1 LETDLHDYLCHMNRE
16 LALLEKL
23 EKELSLKQLQIKS
36 LLTITQAINDNVSA
50 EGLYN
55 MYKSFLSWEMGIE
68 KMGLFVTEEKGWECT
83 SSINYDKINQ
93 AEIIPLLLNH
103 RRLHTI
109 REGEYIHLDGFD
121 IIIPVFHK
129 DLPIAYAIIGGI
141 KEKEDLYNKIQFIT
155 TITNI
160 IAVAIENKRLFKKQL
175 DQERYRREME
185 LATQVQQMLIPD
197 YLPVEKAFALSKIY
211 KPHFNIGGDY
221 LDFIRFDQDR
231 FAFCIA
237 DISGKGVAAALLM
250 ANFQAIIQSLIFQ
263 YRDLETFVFAL
274 NQSVYRITRSDK
286 YITFF
291 VAEVDVKQRTLS
303 YVNAGHYPPIMLTSQ
318 GVRRLNSGCSFI
330 GAFEKLPDIK
340 EEKIQLNGETTIL
353 SFTDGLTDLRNDG
366 GDFMGDVYLETLL
379 QKYGSLA
386 PEAFNDKLI
395 EEIDKFRGAHE
406 ISDDIA
412 VLTCKIF

>member
-1 LETDLHDYLCHMNRE
+1 MNRE

-36 LLTITQAINDNVSA
+36 LLTITQAINDNISA
-50 EGLYN
+50 EGLYS

-68 KMGLFVTEEKGWECT
+68 KMALFVKEDDEWYCPTNIAYE
-83 SSINYDKINQ
+83 SQLQN
-93 AEIIPLLLNH
+93 EIIPLLLPH
-103 RRLHTI
+103 KRLHTI
-109 REGEYIHLDGFD
+109 KAEETPGLTGFD

-129 DLPIAYAIIGGI
+129 EMPIAYSIIGGI
-141 KEKEDLYNKIQFIT
+141 REKEDLYNKIQFIT

-175 DQERYRREME
+175 EQERYRREME
-185 LATQVQQMLIPD
+185 LATQVQHMLIPEV
-197 YLPVEKAFALSKIY
+197 LPVEERFALSKIY

-250 ANFQAIIQSLIFQ
+250 ANFQAMIQSLIFQ

-274 NQSVYRITRSDK
+274 NQAVYRITKSDR

-291 VAEVDVKQRTLS
+291 VAEIDIKKKNLR
-303 YVNAGHYPPIMLTSQ
+303 YVNAGHYPPVLSMNGTLQ
-318 GVRRLNSGCSFI
+318 RLDKGCTFI
-330 GAFEKLPDIK
+330 GAFDKLDNIR
-340 EEKIQLNGETTIL
+340 EEKIDLEPNAIIV
-353 SFTDGLTDLRNDG
+353 SCTDGLPDLRNNQDEY
-366 GDFMGDVYLETLL
+366 FGDVMLEKFISNNHGLE
-379 QKYGSLA
+379 
-386 PEAFNDKLI
+386 PEAFNHSLLS
-395 EEIDKFRGAHE
+395 EIDAFRGDNE